1 MSALLAAVDVLNDRL
16 IAADAIGK
24 ALDLAGDGDPPPWV
38 SVFCNQIEAI
48 REAAEAVELV
58 ARGGAL

>member
-1 MSALLAAVDVLNDRL
+1 MRAINKAVNVLNDRL

-38 SVFCNQIEAI
+38 YVFCSQIEAI
-48 REAAEAVELV
+48 RQAAEVVECLV
-58 ARGGAL
+58 HEGEA

>member
-1 MSALLAAVDVLNDRL
+1 MSLLLAAIGALNDRL

-38 SVFCNQIEAI
+38 FVFCSQVEAI
-48 REAAEAVELV
+48 REAAEVVEV
-58 ARGGAL
+58 IARGGGQ